1 MKNMKKWGSVMKNV
15 KVNIFDKQK
24 AHKLPTGTRLLV
36 RRACNATLIYENFQD
51 AVEVDVTFVNDD
63 EIQKLNLQHRNID
76 SSTDVLS
83 FPLGE
88 NGKYDVNPETGAFLL
103 GDIVISTERAYDQAE
118 LYGHSLQR
126 EIAFLTVHSM
136 LHLLG
141 YDHENGGLDEMQ
153 MFEKQEEILKELGL
167 AVVK

>member
-1 MKNMKKWGSVMKNV
+1 MKGV
-15 KVNIFDKQK
+15 KVNIYDKQK
-24 AHKLPTGTRLLV
+24 AYKLPTGIRLLV
-36 RRACNATLIYENFQD
+36 RRACNATLIFENFD
-51 AVEVDVTFVNDD
+51 KPAEIDVTFVDD
-63 EIQKLNLQHRNID
+63 NQIKELNKTHRNID

-88 NGKYDVNPETGAFLL
+88 NGEYDVNPGNKACQL
-103 GDIVISTERAYDQAE
+103 GDIVISTEHAYSQAS
-118 LYGHSLQR
+118 LYGHTIQR

-141 YDHENGGLDEMQ
+141 YDHEKGGLAEMQ

-167 AVVK
+167 AIVK